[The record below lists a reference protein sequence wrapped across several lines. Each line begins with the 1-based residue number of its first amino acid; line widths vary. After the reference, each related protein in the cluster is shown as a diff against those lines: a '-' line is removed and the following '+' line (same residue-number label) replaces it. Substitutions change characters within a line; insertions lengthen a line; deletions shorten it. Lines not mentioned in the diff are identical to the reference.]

1 MIDALRYEGLRIRTI
16 ATTYWILVLGLVLCA
31 LVALGLGI
39 DTRGAD
45 LPLAAATLLLTA
57 GGGDIPFAVLGL
69 TVSLIGILSTGHEYR
84 YGTILPTLTAIP
96 RRSLLLGAKVLVVA
110 AVSAVAAVASIALC
124 WLVGSIARGEL
135 LPVTAAPVPIVLVG
149 HVILVTLYGVL
160 GVALGQLTRS
170 IPVALVIV
178 LVTPLVV
185 EPVLSALS
193 GLNALSWLR
202 DVVAYLPFSAG
213 MRLVALGL
221 AAAGEAGAT
230 LGRWQGGAV
239 FALFV
244 AVLLGAGWVLF
255 ARRDA

>member
-1 MIDALRYEGLRIRTI
+1 M
-16 ATTYWILVLGLVLCA
+16 
-31 LVALGLGI
+31 
-39 DTRGAD
+39 
-45 LPLAAATLLLTA
+45 
-57 GGGDIPFAVLGL
+57 LGL

>member
-1 MIDALRYEGLRIRTI
+1 
-16 ATTYWILVLGLVLCA
+16 
-31 LVALGLGI
+31 
-39 DTRGAD
+39 
-45 LPLAAATLLLTA
+45 
-57 GGGDIPFAVLGL
+57 
-69 TVSLIGILSTGHEYR
+69 
-84 YGTILPTLTAIP
+84 
-96 RRSLLLGAKVLVVA
+96 
-110 AVSAVAAVASIALC
+110 
-124 WLVGSIARGEL
+124 
-135 LPVTAAPVPIVLVG
+135 
-149 HVILVTLYGVL
+149 
-160 GVALGQLTRS
+160 
-170 IPVALVIV
+170 
-178 LVTPLVV
+178 VV

>member
-1 MIDALRYEGLRIRTI
+1 
-16 ATTYWILVLGLVLCA
+16 
-31 LVALGLGI
+31 
-39 DTRGAD
+39 
-45 LPLAAATLLLTA
+45 LP
-57 GGGDIPFAVLGL
+57 
-69 TVSLIGILSTGHEYR
+69 S
-84 YGTILPTLTAIP
+84 
-96 RRSLLLGAKVLVVA
+96 
-110 AVSAVAAVASIALC
+110 
-124 WLVGSIARGEL
+124 
-135 LPVTAAPVPIVLVG
+135 
-149 HVILVTLYGVL
+149 
-160 GVALGQLTRS
+160 GQLTRS

>member
-45 LPLAAATLLLTA
+45 LPPAAATLLLTA

-178 LVTPLVV
+178 LSPLWW
-185 EPVLSALS
+185 SS
-193 GLNALSWLR
+193 RS
-202 DVVAYLPFSAG
+202 S
-213 MRLVALGL
+213 RLCP
-221 AAAGEAGAT
+221 
-230 LGRWQGGAV
+230 
-239 FALFV
+239 
-244 AVLLGAGWVLF
+244 
-255 ARRDA
+255 D